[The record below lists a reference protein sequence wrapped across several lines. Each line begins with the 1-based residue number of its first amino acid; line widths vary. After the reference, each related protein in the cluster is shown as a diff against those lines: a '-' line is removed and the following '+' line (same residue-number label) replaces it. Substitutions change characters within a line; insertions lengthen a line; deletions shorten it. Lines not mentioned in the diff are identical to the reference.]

1 MKKLRFNST
10 LNHKRDGY
18 NTYEVSVEKVVTL
31 YGKLKPY
38 LQYRIGKM
46 FCYGLGTEQNYEKAF
61 QWFLKS
67 AEEENKFAQFSI
79 ANLYYYG
86 KGVEKN
92 LEKAFG
98 WYMKSA
104 KQGQPY
110 ASYAVAQMYRKGE
123 YVEQNEEAAQE
134 YFSQALS
141 GFLKLEAD
149 GQADDNLFY
158 KIGVMYKNGLGTEAD
173 IDKAL
178 EYFKRSAELNN
189 KNGLYEYGK
198 ALLLGENITQDIP
211 MAMEYLEK
219 SVRLSNVNAKRFLA
233 NEYISGEHIELK
245 IDKGI
250 EMLTECA
257 DGGDPLS
264 CFMLGRIYFKGEAVN
279 RDLSK
284 AEDYLLK
291 SDKDNG
297 YACYYLGK
305 LYQEEEK
312 YDLDKAVEWFEK
324 AVTHVDISANASYSL
339 AKILLEDNK
348 YHNAQKAIELLELSA
363 EENNWASFLLGRLY
377 LFGTEDIEKD
387 KEMASEWLNR
397 SADDGNVYA
406 QNLLN
411 ESRSFENTM
420 LANTVLSLFAN
431 LSRCI
436 EDDYR
441 RSYRSVRMSAD
452 KKLRRM
458 INEKKQALGIK
469 EEQGQSYV

>member
-1 MKKLRFNST
+1 M
-10 LNHKRDGY
+10 
-18 NTYEVSVEKVVTL
+18 
-31 YGKLKPY
+31 
-38 LQYRIGKM
+38 
-46 FCYGLGTEQNYEKAF
+46 
-61 QWFLKS
+61 
-67 AEEENKFAQFSI
+67 
-79 ANLYYYG
+79 
-86 KGVEKN
+86 
-92 LEKAFG
+92 
-98 WYMKSA
+98 
-104 KQGQPY
+104 
-110 ASYAVAQMYRKGE
+110 
-123 YVEQNEEAAQE
+123 
-134 YFSQALS
+134 
-141 GFLKLEAD
+141 
-149 GQADDNLFY
+149 
-158 KIGVMYKNGLGTEAD
+158 
-173 IDKAL
+173 
-178 EYFKRSAELNN
+178 
-189 KNGLYEYGK
+189 
-198 ALLLGENITQDIP
+198 
-211 MAMEYLEK
+211 
-219 SVRLSNVNAKRFLA
+219 
-233 NEYISGEHIELK
+233 
-245 IDKGI
+245 
-250 EMLTECA
+250 
-257 DGGDPLS
+257 
-264 CFMLGRIYFKGEAVN
+264 N

-324 AVTHVDISANASYSL
+324 AVTHVDISANASFSL

-406 QNLLN
+406 QNILN

-441 RSYRSVRMSAD
+441 RSYRSVRMSTD
-452 KKLRRM
+452 RKLRRM

>member
-1 MKKLRFNST
+1 MRTAAIPSPAL
-10 LNHKRDGY
+10 
-18 NTYEVSVEKVVTL
+18 
-31 YGKLKPY
+31 
-38 LQYRIGKM
+38 
-46 FCYGLGTEQNYEKAF
+46 C
-61 QWFLKS
+61 S
-67 AEEENKFAQFSI
+67 AE
-79 ANLYYYG
+79 
-86 KGVEKN
+86 
-92 LEKAFG
+92 
-98 WYMKSA
+98 
-104 KQGQPY
+104 
-110 ASYAVAQMYRKGE
+110 
-123 YVEQNEEAAQE
+123 
-134 YFSQALS
+134 
-141 GFLKLEAD
+141 
-149 GQADDNLFY
+149 
-158 KIGVMYKNGLGTEAD
+158 
-173 IDKAL
+173 
-178 EYFKRSAELNN
+178 
-189 KNGLYEYGK
+189 
-198 ALLLGENITQDIP
+198 
-211 MAMEYLEK
+211 
-219 SVRLSNVNAKRFLA
+219 
-233 NEYISGEHIELK
+233 YI
-245 IDKGI
+245 
-250 EMLTECA
+250 
-257 DGGDPLS
+257 
-264 CFMLGRIYFKGEAVN
+264 FKGEAVN

-312 YDLDKAVEWFEK
+312 CDLDKAVEWLEK
-324 AVTHVDISANASYSL
+324 AVNYDEIKAYASYSL

-441 RSYRSVRMSAD
+441 RSSDRSGCPQTE
-452 KKLRRM
+452 
-458 INEKKQALGIK
+458 N
-469 EEQGQSYV
+469 

>member
-1 MKKLRFNST
+1 M
-10 LNHKRDGY
+10 
-18 NTYEVSVEKVVTL
+18 
-31 YGKLKPY
+31 
-38 LQYRIGKM
+38 
-46 FCYGLGTEQNYEKAF
+46 
-61 QWFLKS
+61 
-67 AEEENKFAQFSI
+67 
-79 ANLYYYG
+79 
-86 KGVEKN
+86 
-92 LEKAFG
+92 
-98 WYMKSA
+98 
-104 KQGQPY
+104 
-110 ASYAVAQMYRKGE
+110 
-123 YVEQNEEAAQE
+123 
-134 YFSQALS
+134 
-141 GFLKLEAD
+141 
-149 GQADDNLFY
+149 
-158 KIGVMYKNGLGTEAD
+158 
-173 IDKAL
+173 
-178 EYFKRSAELNN
+178 
-189 KNGLYEYGK
+189 
-198 ALLLGENITQDIP
+198 
-211 MAMEYLEK
+211 
-219 SVRLSNVNAKRFLA
+219 
-233 NEYISGEHIELK
+233 
-245 IDKGI
+245 
-250 EMLTECA
+250 
-257 DGGDPLS
+257 
-264 CFMLGRIYFKGEAVN
+264 N

-324 AVTHVDISANASYSL
+324 AVTHVDISANASFSL

-406 QNLLN
+406 QNILN

-441 RSYRSVRMSAD
+441 RSSDRSGCPQTE
-452 KKLRRM
+452 
-458 INEKKQALGIK
+458 N
-469 EEQGQSYV
+469 